1 MSAYGDF
8 PPNVVETIQR
18 QLSQFGRVGATKF
31 YVAPL
36 LTTPIPVAVA
46 ATTPTTSDPVNI
58 RFREPGT
65 VIAMYGQELS
75 GSQTQFAQTWVRVQI
90 GGSEEL
96 FRDDQKGVFLP
107 MLALFGP
114 NQNWTPL
121 WRRAEPGVDW
131 TVIFQNWD
139 TGATAFPTFVLA
151 FIGDAD
157 LGRGGVPRV
166 GGGGA

>member
-1 MSAYGDF
+1 MPYGDF

-18 QLSQFGRVGATKF
+18 QISQFGRVGATKF

-36 LTTPIPVAVA
+36 LTAAIPA
-46 ATTPTTSDPVNI
+46 AASAAAPSVSDPVNI

-75 GSQTQFAQTWVRVQI
+75 GTVAKFAKTWLRVQI
-90 GGSEEL
+90 GGQEEL
-96 FRDDQKGVFLP
+96 FRDDQKGVWLP

-121 WRRAEPGVDW
+121 WRRAIPGVDW
-131 TVIFQNWD
+131 TVLYENYD
-139 TGATAFPTFVLA
+139 TAATAFPTFVLA
-151 FIGDAD
+151 FIADAD
-157 LGRGGVPRV
+157 LARDGVPQ
-166 GGGGA
+166 